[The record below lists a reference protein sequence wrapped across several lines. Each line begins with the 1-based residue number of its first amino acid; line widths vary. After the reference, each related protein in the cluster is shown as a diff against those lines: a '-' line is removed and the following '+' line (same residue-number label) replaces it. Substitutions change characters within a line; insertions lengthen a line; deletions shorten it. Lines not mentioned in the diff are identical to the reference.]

1 MGFPDPGVWMTFQVL
16 TQEAESYVFKNWE
29 CGINMCRRVCVCLK
43 DPTKRS
49 LSLIWDHSLEL
60 QIIMEGALFTSVCNI
75 FWLKFC

>member
-1 MGFPDPGVWMTFQVL
+1 MCVW
-16 TQEAESYVFKNWE
+16 
-29 CGINMCRRVCVCLK
+29 LK

-60 QIIMEGALFTSVCNI
+60 QIIMEGALFTSVCSI